1 MLSAWTVDYNINGNC
16 RLQYQLPSDTT
27 TQLSL
32 IYDLQKSTSIDL
44 RLWAQYLQE
53 VTSDKRSFWIV
64 WTSTGFIKAAFM
76 GTISGYLWIWNTW
89 YREGMCSSGWAP
101 IWTVSEMRAA
111 QEQYKLV
118 EILSHLDLERDLDF
132 YVSCFPPEDWWSR
145 KQPMKFLKNIN
156 RNSDWSNLASTLL
169 AFRQLLG
176 QRSRGQ
182 WRFCPVTLTGTEWVW
197 MFAFNP
203 IKILVVHGTIHNPTP
218 QNTNKTHHDV
228 FWWIIQRS
236 INWLCVTKLIINA
249 AKKCC

>member
-1 MLSAWTVDYNINGNC
+1 MVICEFETPDTENECVAVVE
-16 RLQYQLPSDTT
+16 LPSE
-27 TQLSL
+27 QWVRWEQHKSNMNLWKFSVIL
-32 IYDLQKSTSIDL
+32 ILRGILISI
-44 RLWAQYLQE
+44 
-53 VTSDKRSFWIV
+53 
-64 WTSTGFIKAAFM
+64 
-76 GTISGYLWIWNTW
+76 
-89 YREGMCSSGWAP
+89 
-101 IWTVSEMRAA
+101 
-111 QEQYKLV
+111 
-118 EILSHLDLERDLDF
+118 

-145 KQPMKFLKNIN
+145 KQPMKFHKNIN

-203 IKILVVHGTIHNPTP
+203 IKILVVHGTIPNPTP
-218 QNTNKTHHDV
+218 QNTNTTHHDD

-249 AKKCC
+249 AKMLLASNRE